1 MVCNKV
7 IRYTGAK
14 QLIVIDVKEEENDV
28 YIGFENK
35 GSHIAEENIDKIWD
49 QFYRVDESRKR
60 VCGGTGLGLAI
71 VKNILE
77 LHAAEY
83 GVMNTEDGVLF
94 YFRLNKWDAE
104 Q

>member
-1 MVCNKV
+1 M
-7 IRYTGAK
+7 I
-14 QLIVIDVKEEENDV
+14 
-28 YIGFENK
+28 
-35 GSHIAEENIDKIWD
+35 
-49 QFYRVDESRKR
+49 SRKR

-83 GVMNTEDGVLF
+83 GVLF